1 MDDRQLIERAKGVL
15 QQRDLTPECTVGEV
29 SAALLTTRGNVYV
42 GVSISAGCGV
52 GFCAEHSAVA
62 TMVTQGESRIE
73 KLVAISSDGKF
84 LPPCGRC
91 RELLF
96 QIDRANLE
104 AEVILGPER
113 TVRLR
118 ELLPER
124 WQEAWDSHWERPSG

>member
-1 MDDRQLIERAKGVL
+1 MDDKGLIERAKEVL
-15 QQRDLTPECTVGEV
+15 QQRELTPDCTVGEV
-29 SAALLTTRGNVYV
+29 SAALLTARGNVYV
-42 GVSISAGCGV
+42 GVSISAACGV

-62 TMVTQGESRIE
+62 TMVTQGESRVE

-96 QIDRANLE
+96 QIDWANLD
-104 AEVILGPER
+104 ADVILGPER

-124 WQEAWDSHWERPSG
+124 WQEVWD

>member
-1 MDDRQLIERAKGVL
+1 MDTNQLIDRAKEVL
-15 QQRDLTPECTVGEV
+15 QPRELTPECTVGEV

-42 GVSISAGCGV
+42 GISISAGCGV

-62 TMVTQGESRIE
+62 TMVTQGEARVQR
-73 KLVAISSDGKF
+73 LVAISCDGKF

-96 QIDRANLE
+96 QIDRANLD

-113 TVRLR
+113 TVRLE

-124 WQEAWDSHWERPSG
+124 WQEWWD